1 MAFAYYRII
10 QPAEVGVRARFFVS
24 DDAVSQTDLSLE
36 AAREGRV
43 ADLIAPALD
52 ALGYELVRVSL
63 GGRGRRTLQI
73 MVERQDRAT
82 MTVDHCAEASG
93 VVSDIL
99 DEADPIAGEFELE
112 VSSPGLDRPLTRP
125 ADYRRFAGLDA
136 RVELAE
142 PMEGRRR
149 FTGRI
154 ERLEDAAG
162 PVIVLAT
169 DTGTVRLPWE
179 AVKKGKLVL
188 NDALMAAAQRWAE
201 EGRSP

>member
-1 MAFAYYRII
+1 M
-10 QPAEVGVRARFFVS
+10 QPAEVGARARFFVS
-24 DDAVSQTDLSLE
+24 DDAVSDNDLSLE
-36 AAREGRV
+36 AAREREV
-43 ADLIAPALD
+43 AELIQPALE
-52 ALGYELVRVSL
+52 ALDYELVRVSL

-73 MVERQDRAT
+73 MVERTDRAT
-82 MTVDHCAEASG
+82 MTVDHCAEVSG
-93 VVSDIL
+93 VVSEIL

-125 ADYRRFAGLDA
+125 TDYARFTGFDA

-142 PMEGRRR
+142 PRAGRRR

-154 ERLEDAAG
+154 EGVETEAG
-162 PVIVLAT
+162 DVIVLT
-169 DTGTVRLPWE
+169 TETGTVRLPWT